1 MKNINW
7 SKDIL
12 LCDVNIALMSS
23 DRIWKTVIPVAEVCS
38 VILLLVFAELR
49 CFIGVDLLHFFSEM
63 FCFLLAGSILFVC
76 LASFECL
83 PTVHVQWAV
92 NVVTCTNVLL
102 VLGI

>member
-1 MKNINW
+1 
-7 SKDIL
+7 
-12 LCDVNIALMSS
+12 
-23 DRIWKTVIPVAEVCS
+23 VIPAAEVCS
-38 VILLLVFAELR
+38 VILLLVFAGLR

-92 NVVTCTNVLL
+92 NVMTCTNVAVSIRYLDTL
-102 VLGI
+102 CTVIASVNQQALQN